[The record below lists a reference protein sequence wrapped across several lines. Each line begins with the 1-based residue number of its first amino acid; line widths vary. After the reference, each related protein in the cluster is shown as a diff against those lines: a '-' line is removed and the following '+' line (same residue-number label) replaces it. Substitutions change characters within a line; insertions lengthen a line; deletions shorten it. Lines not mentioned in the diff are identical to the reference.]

1 MISSSSTPDAP
12 RRLQEVTARPGF
24 AERAVNVIKQIGKA
38 EDDAAAIEILHLAK
52 EALGAEHAAFVSHV
66 RDDDSKE
73 SFRFLLACDPAWC
86 TAYKQQGWFANDAWL
101 LYAATCSEPI
111 SSTHI
116 PTHTRAQREAK
127 ALAAQHG
134 LVSVYVVPAPAS
146 GGLSRL
152 GVLLLGSGQEGY
164 FDSEAVDA
172 IKVLARSTAMELH
185 EWWVRRV
192 RREIIKT
199 NRISPDDLQLLALER
214 QGLCTKEIADELC
227 VSASSVDSRFQR
239 LSMKFNMPN
248 RRATARLAAEYGL
261 I

>member
-1 MISSSSTPDAP
+1 MNI
-12 RRLQEVTARPGF
+12 
-24 AERAVNVIKQIGKA
+24 IKRVAKA
-38 EDDAAAIEILHLAK
+38 EDDAAVIEILCLAK
-52 EALGAEHAAFVSHV
+52 QALGAEHAAFVSHV

-73 SFRFLLACDPAWC
+73 SFRFLVACDPAWC
-86 TAYKQQGWFANDAWL
+86 VEYQQHGWYAHDAWL
-101 LYAATCSEPI
+101 LYATSNSEPVPG
-111 SSTHI
+111 TQI

-146 GGLSRL
+146 AGLSRL

-164 FDSEAVDA
+164 FDTEAAAA
-172 IKVLARSTAMELH
+172 IKVLARSLAMELH
-185 EWWVRRV
+185 EWWVRQV

-199 NRISPDDLQLLALER
+199 NRITPEDLQLLALER
-214 QGLCTKEIADELC
+214 QGLGTKEIAEELS
-227 VSASSVDSRFQR
+227 VTASAVDSRFQR
-239 LSMKFNMPN
+239 LSTKFNMPN